1 MTALNSARVCHILF
15 SSYEAN
21 QGKTLN
27 SVNSRGGW
35 NWLRR
40 VKALPCFCSIHS
52 SSQLIVISTTL
63 QPGSLPGWSGWNG
76 NMAALSLSEI
86 AFYPSLA
93 KTKRCWSRTAKI
105 RVSSARLMT
114 LPHPS
119 GRPPSP
125 VITPLIVR
133 GWQPFCCRDT
143 RHRLQSNETWR
154 ESGNLLAQIFE
165 MQTISITASFLL
177 SVCASQCVA
186 FFCVPA
192 PRMLCRRTSPR
203 DKSQNDSLDR
213 ELSRREE

>member
-1 MTALNSARVCHILF
+1 MYLNGDRTQLCQSL
-15 SSYEAN
+15 SYSVL
-21 QGKTLN
+21 QLWRKSGKTLN
-27 SVNSRGGW
+27 SVNSSGGW
-35 NWLRR
+35 NWL
-40 VKALPCFCSIHS
+40 PCHVSVPSIHQAS
-52 SSQLIVISTTL
+52 WLLLAQLFNQVACLVEVDGTETWQRSRSL
-63 QPGSLPGWSGWNG
+63 QPLFIHLWRKPSDAE
-76 NMAALSLSEI
+76 AA
-86 AFYPSLA
+86 
-93 KTKRCWSRTAKI
+93 RQKI

-125 VITPLIVR
+125 VITPLIVQ
-133 GWQPFCCRDT
+133 GWQPFCCCDT

-165 MQTISITASFLL
+165 MQTISITASFSL

-186 FFCVPA
+186 FFCVPV